1 MVAHTPFGE
10 GWMSRR
16 LLALLLVLG
25 VSMTTLGPLAPP
37 PAYSAEEHVIGA
49 EDLLQIEVWD
59 PASDKKEMDKEV
71 PVRLDGKISFP
82 LVGELQAA
90 GLTASQLTEAV
101 TKELS
106 KSVRNPNV
114 TVVVKEIRSFRVF
127 VLGRIAKPGAYALK
141 PGLPVLQALTLAGGL
156 AEGADL
162 SAAYIVRGGQRMPV
176 NLRRLIQEADL
187 SQNLVLKSD
196 DTLVVPEIV
205 SGGNPQEVLE
215 RRIYVL
221 GKVQK
226 PGVYTIRHEVPII
239 HAIFL
244 AGGLIEPAADLAGA
258 FVIRGAER
266 LPVDLRRLIQG
277 GDLSQNLMIR
287 NEDTIVVPEGGEVQN
302 AVFIM
307 GEVIKPGA
315 YPRAEAL
322 TLMKLVSMAGGFGKF
337 AAPSRITLIRDTGGR
352 NGTAKSTQKRIRVNV
367 NAIQSDPGANPDIAL
382 LPGDVV
388 IVPQTLF

>member
-1 MVAHTPFGE
+1 MVARTPFGE
-10 GWMSRR
+10 GRMSRR

-37 PAYSAEEHVIGA
+37 PAYSDGEHVIGA
-49 EDLLQIEVWD
+49 EDLLQIEIWD

-127 VLGRIAKPGAYALK
+127 VLGRVAKPGAYALK

-162 SAAYIVRGGQRMPV
+162 PAAYIVRGGERIPV

-205 SGGNPQEVLE
+205 SGANPQEVFE

-258 FVIRGAER
+258 FVIRGTER

-337 AAPSRITLIRDTGGR
+337 ASPSRITLIRETGGR
-352 NGTAKSTQKRIRVNV
+352 NGTAKSAQKRIRVNV
-367 NAIQSDPGANPDIAL
+367 NAIQSDPVANPDIAL

>member
-1 MVAHTPFGE
+1 MVARTPFGE
-10 GWMSRR
+10 GRMSRR

-37 PAYSAEEHVIGA
+37 PAYSDGEHVIGA

-71 PVRLDGKISFP
+71 PVRLDGRISFP

-127 VLGRIAKPGAYALK
+127 VLGRVAKPGAYALK

-162 SAAYIVRGGQRMPV
+162 PAAYIVRGGERIPV

-205 SGGNPQEVLE
+205 SGANPQEVFE

-258 FVIRGAER
+258 FVIRGTER

-307 GEVIKPGA
+307 GEVVKPGA

-337 AAPSRITLIRDTGGR
+337 ASPSRITLIRETGGR
-352 NGTAKSTQKRIRVNV
+352 NGTAKSAQKRIRVNV
-367 NAIQSDPGANPDIAL
+367 NAIQSDPVANPDIAL

>member
-1 MVAHTPFGE
+1 MVARTPFGE
-10 GWMSRR
+10 GRMSRR

-37 PAYSAEEHVIGA
+37 PAYSDEEHVIGA

-162 SAAYIVRGGQRMPV
+162 SSAYIVRRGERIPV

-205 SGGNPQEVLE
+205 SGANPQEVLE

>member
-1 MVAHTPFGE
+1 MGARTPFG
-10 GWMSRR
+10 GGRMSRR

-37 PAYSAEEHVIGA
+37 PAYSDEEHVIGA

-162 SAAYIVRGGQRMPV
+162 SAAYIG
-176 NLRRLIQEADL
+176 RRR
-187 SQNLVLKSD
+187 
-196 DTLVVPEIV
+196 
-205 SGGNPQEVLE
+205 E
-215 RRIYVL
+215 R
-221 GKVQK
+221 
-226 PGVYTIRHEVPII
+226 
-239 HAIFL
+239 
-244 AGGLIEPAADLAGA
+244 
-258 FVIRGAER
+258 
-266 LPVDLRRLIQG
+266 
-277 GDLSQNLMIR
+277 
-287 NEDTIVVPEGGEVQN
+287 N
-302 AVFIM
+302 A
-307 GEVIKPGA
+307 
-315 YPRAEAL
+315 
-322 TLMKLVSMAGGFGKF
+322 
-337 AAPSRITLIRDTGGR
+337 
-352 NGTAKSTQKRIRVNV
+352 
-367 NAIQSDPGANPDIAL
+367 
-382 LPGDVV
+382 
-388 IVPQTLF
+388 